1 MLDAL
6 TVFGLAK
13 KTFPGVFIAAKARLE
28 NFDRAGPV
36 VGVFGAVYHGSA
48 ALTHAFYEA
57 VSGDAASC
65 EILLSHWRGRK

>member
-13 KTFPGVFIAAKARLE
+13 KAFPGVFIGAEAWLE
-28 NFDRAGPV
+28 DFDRARRV
-36 VGVFGAVYHGSA
+36 VGVFGAVYHGGA

-57 VSGDAASC
+57 VSGNAASC